1 MGTRD
6 GAWTTVG
13 CEEVPWKSRYDD
25 DSWIP
30 RSRRRKTL
38 GTFRAA
44 VPGLI
49 SEATPRPDPGLWPL
63 VSEAGRELARFDA
76 EQVARGYDLPALLL
90 RSESSASSR
99 IERLT
104 SSAGNVAWAEVSH
117 DLPEN
122 ARLVARNLEAMR
134 EALGEAGPITAD
146 TVVSVHGALMGRP
159 WGLREEQ
166 VWVGGTPYSP
176 HGALFVPPQAGR
188 VAALVDDL
196 CAFSRRDD
204 IDPVVKAACFHGQFE
219 TVHPFA
225 DGNGRCGRA
234 LIHRMLKDDGV
245 CRSLVTPLSAGLL
258 HDVGRY
264 MDAID
269 AYQGGDVSPLVWRLA
284 ESVLYGVAVG
294 RRAATA
300 VDSVM
305 ERWRQ
310 AMGSRPTGAAARLL
324 PHLVAQ
330 PVTSVA
336 IAAKALGV
344 SERQALNVLDEAC
357 EARVVS
363 PCGNRRR
370 GRFFQATELLEIVD
384 AVGAEDGLRRALPR

>member
-6 GAWTTVG
+6 GAWPAVG
-13 CEEVPWKSRYDD
+13 REEVPWKSRYDD

-30 RSRRRKTL
+30 RSRRRKILETY
-38 GTFRAA
+38 GAA
-44 VPGLI
+44 VPGPI
-49 SEATPRPDPGLWPL
+49 AEATPRPDPGLWPL

-76 EQVARGYDLPALLL
+76 EQAARGYDLPALLL
-90 RSESSASSR
+90 RSESSASSQ
-99 IERLT
+99 IEHLT
-104 SSAGNVAWAEVSH
+104 SSARNIAWAEVSA

-122 ARLVARNLEAMR
+122 ARLIARNLDAMR
-134 EALGEAGPITAD
+134 RALGEAGPITAD
-146 TVVSVHGALMGRP
+146 TVVSVHGALMGEV
-159 WGLREEQ
+159 WGLRGEQ

-176 HGALFVPPQAGR
+176 HGALFVPPQPGR

-196 CAFSRRDD
+196 VAFAHRDD

-245 CRSLVTPLSAGLL
+245 CRVQVMPLSAGLL
-258 HDVGRY
+258 QDVGRY

-269 AYQGGDVSPLVWRLA
+269 AYQEGDVSPLVGRLA
-284 ESVLYGVAVG
+284 ESVLYGVAVAKM
-294 RRAATA
+294 AASA
-300 VDSVM
+300 IDSVM
-305 ERWRQ
+305 GRWRE
-310 AMGSRPTGAAARLL
+310 AIGARPTGAASRLL
-324 PHLVAQ
+324 AHLVAQ

-336 IAAKALGV
+336 IASKAIGV
-344 SERQALNVLDEAC
+344 SERQASNILAKAC
-357 EARVVS
+357 ETEVVR

-384 AVGAEDGLRRALPR
+384 AVAAEDGLRRKMLR

>member
-49 SEATPRPDPGLWPL
+49 SEATPRPDPDLWPL

-76 EQVARGYDLPALLL
+76 EQAERGYDLPAILL
-90 RSESSASSR
+90 RGESSASSQ
-99 IERLT
+99 IEHLT
-104 SSAGNVAWAEVSH
+104 SSARNVAWAEVSG

-122 ARLVARNLEAMR
+122 ARLIARNLHAMGR
-134 EALGEAGPITAD
+134 ALEVEGPVDRD

-219 TVHPFA
+219 TVRPFA

-269 AYQGGDVSPLVWRLA
+269 AYQGGGTCPRWWGAWPSRSSTASPWGAGRPRPSTRSWR
-284 ESVLYGVAVG
+284 GGG
-294 RRAATA
+294 RPWGRGG
-300 VDSVM
+300 
-305 ERWRQ
+305 R
-310 AMGSRPTGAAARLL
+310 GP
-324 PHLVAQ
+324 
-330 PVTSVA
+330 
-336 IAAKALGV
+336 
-344 SERQALNVLDEAC
+344 
-357 EARVVS
+357 
-363 PCGNRRR
+363 RR
-370 GRFFQATELLEIVD
+370 GSCPTWWPSPSPPSPSP
-384 AVGAEDGLRRALPR
+384 RRPSA